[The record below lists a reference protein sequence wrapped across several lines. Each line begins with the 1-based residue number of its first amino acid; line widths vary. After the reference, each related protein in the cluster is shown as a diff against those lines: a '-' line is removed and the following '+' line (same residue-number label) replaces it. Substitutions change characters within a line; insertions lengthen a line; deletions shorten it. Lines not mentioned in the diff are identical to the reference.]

1 MITPPEESEDDS
13 EMEENQELP
22 KTISPPVM
30 ETIHEEHEEIA
41 VKEKEKASKMA
52 EKEEKEEEKEKEEAK
67 EGEKEEEEKEEE
79 VTPSEEKPADVSSVV
94 NETGDLPLKES
105 AESTEQ
111 SNTAK
116 GEEKETDENT
126 GATRQEEGGEKSES
140 ASPEGGTSGGQEEK
154 GQQDI
159 ANEEVGVVL
168 KEDEQRPSDIV
179 VSRYL
184 CLSFLTNISLS
195 SLSLSLTCYL
205 THTCTFLCLLCM

>member
-1 MITPPEESEDDS
+1 MITPPEENEDDS

-41 VKEKEKASKMA
+41 VKEKEKASKMT
-52 EKEEKEEEKEKEEAK
+52 EEEEKEEEKEKEEAK

-79 VTPSEEKPADVSSVV
+79 VTPSEEKPADVSPVV

-126 GATRQEEGGEKSES
+126 GATRQEGEEKSES

-154 GQQDI
+154 GQQDT

-184 CLSFLTNISLS
+184 SFLFDKHLSFIF
-195 SLSLSLTCYL
+195 LSLTCYL